1 MPNTHLWKPEILDLA
16 VESDRIR
23 LETLRAAGRIL
34 EEYDTLDAQ
43 VAEWAVCHHPPAKHD
58 PSLLASTL
66 GTLMQDKDWDT
77 FGVWVHYPWSGR
89 LVRLLPEDAF
99 VEVRTNRNREKITRE
114 ETAALRTKT
123 VGIVGLSVGSTT
135 AIALAMERGC
145 GALKLADFDV
155 IELSNMN
162 RIRCAVH
169 ELELPKWVVTARA
182 IAEFDPFLEL
192 EIFEDGVHS
201 ENVDVFVSG
210 CDVVVDA
217 CDSLG
222 VKASLR
228 LEAKR
233 QACPVVMDTNDRGM
247 LDIERYDRPEWTLNG
262 FLHGRIDEETMKSFA
277 QAKGWTPEALQA
289 FVNVAEAS
297 DRGQL
302 SLPKVGT
309 ELVSWPQTYTGV
321 CAGGAH
327 AAEACRRLALG
338 EGLPDAR
345 ITMDLH
351 EQLTQQAV
359 G

>member
-16 VESDRIR
+16 VESDRTR
-23 LETLRAAGRIL
+23 LETLRASGRIL

-66 GTLMQDKDWDT
+66 GTLMQDQDWDT

-182 IAEFDPFLEL
+182 ITEFDPFLEL
-192 EIFEDGVHS
+192 EIFEDGVHA

-222 VKASLR
+222 VKAALR
-228 LEAKR
+228 LEPSAR
-233 QACPVVMDTNDRGM
+233 RALWSWTRTTGAC
-247 LDIERYDRPEWTLNG
+247 WTLNG
-262 FLHGRIDEETMKSFA
+262 TTVR
-277 QAKGWTPEALQA
+277 
-289 FVNVAEAS
+289 N
-297 DRGQL
+297 
-302 SLPKVGT
+302 
-309 ELVSWPQTYTGV
+309 
-321 CAGGAH
+321 
-327 AAEACRRLALG
+327 
-338 EGLPDAR
+338 GL
-345 ITMDLH
+345 
-351 EQLTQQAV
+351 
-359 G
+359 

>member
-1 MPNTHLWKPEILDLA
+1 MPNSHLWKPEILELA

-23 LETLRAAGRIL
+23 LETLRESGRIL

-58 PSLLASTL
+58 PSLMASTL
-66 GTLMQDKDWDT
+66 GTLMKDEDWDT

-89 LVRLLPEDAF
+89 LVRLLPEDTF
-99 VEVRTNRNREKITRE
+99 IEVRTNRNREKITRE
-114 ETAALRTKT
+114 ETAALRNKT

-135 AIALAMERGC
+135 AVALAMERGC

-155 IELSNMN
+155 VELSNMN
-162 RIRCAVH
+162 RIRCALH

-192 EIFEDGVHS
+192 EIFEDGVTT
-201 ENVDVFVSG
+201 ENMDVFVSG
-210 CDVVVDA
+210 CDVLVDA

-222 VKASLR
+222 VKAALR

-247 LDIERYDRPEWTLNG
+247 LDIERYDHPEWTLGG
-262 FLHGRIDEETMKSFA
+262 FLHGRIDEPTMKSFA
-277 QAKGWTPEALQA
+277 QAKIWTREALQA

-297 DRGQL
+297 ERGQR

-338 EGLPDAR
+338 EALPDAR

-351 EQLTQQAV
+351 EQLTQQTV